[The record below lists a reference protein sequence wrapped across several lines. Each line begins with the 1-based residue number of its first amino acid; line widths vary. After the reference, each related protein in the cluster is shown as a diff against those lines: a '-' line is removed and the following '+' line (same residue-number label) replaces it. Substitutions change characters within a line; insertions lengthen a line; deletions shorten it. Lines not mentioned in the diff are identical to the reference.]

1 MKKET
6 FSAAIKSIEESAKS
20 DTMVKFDIY
29 FKSGSQTT
37 RLVNVGLDKINV
49 DLYRSTDNIGKE
61 WYFSV
66 DDVLM
71 VSKFNN

>member
-6 FSAAIKSIEESAKS
+6 FGSAVKAIEESVKP
-20 DTMVKFDIY
+20 DEMVRFDIY

-37 RLVNVGLDKINV
+37 RLVNVQLEKINV

-71 VSKFNN
+71 ISKFL

>member
-6 FSAAIKSIEESAKS
+6 FGSAVKAIEESAKP
-20 DTMVKFDIY
+20 DTMVRFDIY

-37 RLVNVGLDKINV
+37 RLVNVELDKINV

-71 VSKFNN
+71 ISKFL